1 MANEFDRI
9 WEWFQSQ
16 PEWVYIIYL
25 AFAFSMFFVFF
36 YYFEDRYEREPL
48 RKVFKAFIIGILSVI
63 PVFLLEIGIG
73 QIIFLSPIIMT
84 CVMAPIV
91 EEACKGYGVFR
102 FRKDPNFNGAIDG
115 LVYGGV
121 IGSGF
126 AFIENILYGLSAYSE
141 FDLTAGL
148 ELTAIRGMGLAVGHM
163 LFTGYTGSEIG
174 IRKIHGGGFW
184 PKGYIVAV
192 VLHGL
197 WNFVSIIAAGL
208 GVILGFGSLI
218 GLTIVYFMIFRRRV
232 HILREIDIQEHVTTI
247 KKHPIQKKPIG
258 IKIVA
263 LLVCIEGI
271 FSMIGGLVYMGV
283 ISLSL
288 FPIPSW
294 ITGYEVQIGVVWI
307 LIGVLITG
315 VGTGLWRLKKI
326 AWVITT
332 LFTMIFLVFS
342 ALGLPATWLV
352 FGFSAIILLYLI
364 SVRQYF

>member
-1 MANEFDRI
+1 MANAFDRI

-63 PVFLLEIGIG
+63 PVFLLELGIG
-73 QIIFLSPIIMT
+73 QLILLSPFIMT
-84 CVMAPIV
+84 CAVAPIV

-102 FRKDPNFNGAIDG
+102 FRKDPDFNGAIDG

-174 IRKIHGGGFW
+174 IRKIRGGGFW
-184 PKGYIVAV
+184 PKGYFVAV

-197 WNFVSIIAAGL
+197 WNFVAIVAVGL
-208 GVILGFGSLI
+208 GVIIGFGSLI
-218 GLTIVYFMIFRRRV
+218 VLIIAYSMVFRRRV
-232 HILREIDIQEHVTTI
+232 RILREIDIQEQVTVI
-247 KKHPIQKKPIG
+247 KKHPTQKRPVG
-258 IKIVA
+258 ITILA
-263 LLVCIEGI
+263 LLVFIEGI
-271 FSMIGGLVYMGV
+271 LSVLRGLVYTGV
-283 ISLSL
+283 IPISL
-288 FPIPSW
+288 FPNPSW
-294 ITGYEVQIGVVWI
+294 ITGYEVQLGVVWI

-326 AWVITT
+326 AWVVTI
-332 LFTMIFLVFS
+332 LFTIIFLVLS

-352 FGFSAIILLYLI
+352 FGLSIIILLYLM
-364 SVRQYF
+364 SVRHNF